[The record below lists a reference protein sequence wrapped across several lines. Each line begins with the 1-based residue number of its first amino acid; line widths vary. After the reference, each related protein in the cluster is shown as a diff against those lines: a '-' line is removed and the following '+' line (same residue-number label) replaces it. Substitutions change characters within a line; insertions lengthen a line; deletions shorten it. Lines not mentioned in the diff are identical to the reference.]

1 MDSAH
6 GRAERSRAAR
16 IHPLRHT
23 GKWVLLSVLMGV
35 VGGLAAIGFFELLQ
49 LTSHLLLGTV
59 CHYHPPAP
67 AGEATPGPPG
77 ATLPVRWLLVL
88 MPALGGL
95 LAGAMVFFL
104 APEAEGHGTD
114 AVIDS
119 FHRHRGRIR
128 SQVPLVKAIS
138 SIITIGSGGSAG
150 REGPIA
156 QIAAGFGSVLASLLR
171 LTDAERRTLLT
182 SGMAAGVGAIFRS
195 PLGGALFSVEVL
207 YKRDFE
213 AGALIPSLIS
223 SIVAYSVF
231 TYRFGF
237 GHLFSAHVAPFERPV
252 ELLFHLGLGV
262 ACAALGIV
270 FVRVFYGMRDRFFR
284 QLPVPNYLKPAIGGL
299 MLGGLAWFVPEVLSG
314 GYGFLQMAIDG
325 HLAFRTLAVL
335 ACAKILATSFTVSSG
350 GSGGV
355 FAPSMVIG
363 GMLGGAFGQAAKHF
377 FPHLIADPNVFVL
390 VGMGAF
396 FAGVAKTPISSM
408 LMVCEM
414 TGGYQL
420 LVPMMGAASV
430 AYLLTG
436 QTSIYE
442 KQPMRMADSPAHVGD
457 FTFNVLEELSV
468 RDAWR
473 PSAKVIVVREDMR
486 MPEFR
491 RIVAQHEE
499 SYFPVVDHHKRI
511 VGIISLRNVHSVLFA
526 EDLDRALVARDLMVP
541 PVVVTLNENLHSAL
555 QKFVASGYGQIPV
568 VDESDPTRIVGLLSH
583 EDLIEA
589 YNRELLRRKG
599 QEEALK
605 RRR

>member
-1 MDSAH
+1 MGLAKFSTKASGAFWSD
-6 GRAERSRAAR
+6 
-16 IHPLRHT
+16 PLRHT
-23 GKWVLLSVLMGV
+23 GKWVLASIAIGVL
-35 VGGLAAIGFFELLQ
+35 GGLAAIAFFELLQ
-49 LTSHLLLGTV
+49 LTSSFLLGSL
-59 CHYHPPAP
+59 CRYYPPAP
-67 AGEATPGPPG
+67 AGESTAGPSH
-77 ATLPVRWLLVL
+77 TLVPLRWLMVV
-88 MPALGGL
+88 MPALGGVV
-95 LAGAMVFFL
+95 AGILVFFF

-114 AVIDS
+114 AVIDA
-119 FHRHRGRIR
+119 FHQGRGHIR
-128 SQVPLVKAIS
+128 RRVPLVKAIA

-156 QIAAGFGSVLASLLR
+156 QIGAGFGSLLASALR
-171 LTDAERRTLLT
+171 VPDAERRTFLT

-237 GHLFSAHVAPFERPV
+237 GHLFVARVAPFERPV
-252 ELLFHLGLGV
+252 ELLFHLALGA
-262 ACAALGIV
+262 ACAGMGLL
-270 FVRVFYGMRDRFFR
+270 FVRLFYGMRNRFFR
-284 QLPVPNYLKPAIGGL
+284 RLYLPAYTKPALGGL
-299 MLGGLAWFVPEVLSG
+299 MLGLLALVVPEVLAG

-325 HLAFRTLAVL
+325 KLAFKTLL
-335 ACAKILATSFTVSSG
+335 ILSCAKMVATSLTVSSG

-363 GMLGGAFGQAAKHF
+363 GMVGRAFGHAAMRV
-377 FPHLIADPNVFVL
+377 FPHLITDPTAFVL

-396 FAGVAKTPISSM
+396 FAGVAKAPVSSM

-420 LVPMMGAASV
+420 LVPMMAAASV
-430 AYLLTG
+430 SYLLTG

-442 KQPMRMADSPAHVGD
+442 KQLPRMADSPAHFGD
-457 FTFNVLEELSV
+457 FTLNVLEELTV
-468 RDAWR
+468 REAWR
-473 PSAKVIVVREDMR
+473 TARVVTVREDLR

-491 RIVAQHEE
+491 RIVARHET
-499 SYFPVVDHHKRI
+499 SYFPVVDRHQKI
-511 VGIISLRNVHSVLFA
+511 VGIISLRDVHSMLFA
-526 EDLDRALVARDLMVP
+526 EELDRALIARDLMVP
-541 PVVVTLNENLHSAL
+541 PVIVTPSESLHSAL
-555 QKFVASGYGQIPV
+555 QKFVASGYGQLVV
-568 VDESDPTRIVGLLSH
+568 VDEEDPTRIVGLLSH

-599 QEEALK
+599 EQRRSGK
-605 RRR
+605 RG